1 MESLSFKHAPIRVGS
16 DLNNLS
22 FLVATNGNCSTTNAI
37 TEVKGI
43 GYYNSYPLQSPN
55 GYITNNVS
63 FQYLIQNNDPIRS
76 ILELHKSGQFQNA
89 TPYYVDI
96 GGLTF
101 RECYLESFSLS
112 INPSTVASAQVN
124 FISYSPASGQ
134 FGKYQLPSNTNIDA
148 DFLHGTET
156 NISIEKDDKLINLY
170 PYEVYNYQPSSKIYN
185 NNIYT
190 YQGGS
195 ANTINTIFDSGQFS
209 GGSNAAAANDK
220 IFIKIGNNYDVY
232 FVHNVGLIE
241 WRKFGSFYSQND
253 AIIQS
258 GDIILIKTSGTYRN
272 YTISENAII
281 DLKDEPL
288 PEHFGLNYNIK
299 LQHQPIST
307 IGSSYPKTIKF
318 HGVVEDLELTENL
331 YKRILYTGDTKSITI
346 NAAAI
351 CCSGLDYSISIN
363 RAQSVSASASTQ
375 NNGVVTTLRKFTK
388 YY

>member
-1 MESLSFKHAPIRVGS
+1 MESLSFKHAPIRIGS

-22 FLVATNGNCSTTNAI
+22 FLVATNGNCSTTNAL

-76 ILELHKSGQFQNA
+76 ILELHKSGQFENA

-112 INPSTVASAQVN
+112 INPSTVASAQIN
-124 FISYSPASGQ
+124 FVSYSPASGQ
-134 FGKYQLPSNTNIDA
+134 FGKYQLPANTNIDA

-156 NISIEKDDKLINLY
+156 NVLIG
-170 PYEVYNYQPSSKIYN
+170 ESSEY
-185 NNIYT
+185 
-190 YQGGS
+190 
-195 ANTINTIFDSGQFS
+195 
-209 GGSNAAAANDK
+209 
-220 IFIKIGNNYDVY
+220 
-232 FVHNVGLIE
+232 
-241 WRKFGSFYSQND
+241 
-253 AIIQS
+253 
-258 GDIILIKTSGTYRN
+258 
-272 YTISENAII
+272 
-281 DLKDEPL
+281 
-288 PEHFGLNYNIK
+288 FGLNYSIK

-318 HGVVEDLELTENL
+318 HGAIEELELTENL
-331 YKRILYTGDTKSITI
+331 YKRILYTGDAKSITI
-346 NAAAI
+346 NSSAV
-351 CCSGLDYSISIN
+351 CCPDIDYSISIDN
-363 RAQSVSASASTQ
+363 AQSISASASTQ

>member
-22 FLVATNGNCSTTNAI
+22 FLVATNGNCSTTNTL

-43 GYYNSYPLQSPN
+43 GYYNSYSLQSPN

-63 FQYLIQNNDPIRS
+63 FQYLIQNSDPIRS
-76 ILELHKSGQFQNA
+76 ILELHKSGQFENA

-101 RECYLESFSLS
+101 TECYLESFSLS

-134 FGKYQLPSNTNIDA
+134 FGNYQLPANTNIDA

-156 NISIEKDDKLINLY
+156 NISIEKDKLTNLY
-170 PYEVYNYQPSSKIYN
+170 PYDNAGVASVIIYN
-185 NNIYT
+185 SNNIYV
-190 YQGGS
+190 YKGGS
-195 ANTINTIFDSGQFS
+195 ANTISTVFNIQDFIGGATVASSEKIVINNVSYYRKTGVGAGWKTATNADANNTVISY
-209 GGSNAAAANDK
+209 GSIIYIRSFTYK
-220 IFIKIGNNYDVY
+220 SYTIG
-232 FVHNVGLIE
+232 
-241 WRKFGSFYSQND
+241 ND
-253 AIIQS
+253 AIIELQ
-258 GDIILIKTSGTYRN
+258 N
-272 YTISENAII
+272 EPSEY
-281 DLKDEPL
+281 
-288 PEHFGLNYNIK
+288 FGLNYNLK
-299 LQHQPIST
+299 LQHQPINT

-318 HGVVEDLELTENL
+318 HGAVEDLELTENL
-331 YKRILYTGDTKSITI
+331 YKRILYTGDAKSITI

-351 CCSGLDYSISIN
+351 CCSGLDYSISIDN
-363 RAQSVSASASTQ
+363 AQSISASASTQ

>member
-22 FLVATNGNCSTTNAI
+22 FLVATNGNCSTTNTL

-101 RECYLESFSLS
+101 KECYLESFSLN

-134 FGKYQLPSNTNIDA
+134 FGKYQLPANTNIDA

-156 NISIEKDDKLINLY
+156 NISIEKDKLTNL
-170 PYEVYNYQPSSKIYN
+170 SSYDNNNNNTIYN
-185 NNIYT
+185 SNSIYV
-190 YQGGS
+190 YKGGS
-195 ANTINTIFDSGQFS
+195 ANTLNTIFNSGEFQAGDSLLTSDAIYIQTGISFGIFFVYNDGLDPITWQSIGDPNPANNTIIPS
-209 GGSNAAAANDK
+209 GSIIYIRSLTNK
-220 IFIKIGNNYDVY
+220 SYTIGN
-232 FVHNVGLIE
+232 G
-241 WRKFGSFYSQND
+241 
-253 AIIQS
+253 AIIELQNQ
-258 GDIILIKTSGTYRN
+258 LP
-272 YTISENAII
+272 SEY
-281 DLKDEPL
+281 
-288 PEHFGLNYNIK
+288 FGLNYNIK
-299 LQHQPIST
+299 LQHQPINT

-331 YKRILYTGDTKSITI
+331 YKRILYTGDAKSITI
-346 NAAAI
+346 NSSAV
-351 CCSGLDYSISIN
+351 CCPDIDYSISIDN
-363 RAQSVSASASTQ
+363 AQSISASASTQ

>member
-1 MESLSFKHAPIRVGS
+1 MESLSFKHTPIRVGS

-22 FLVATNGNCSTTNAI
+22 FLVATNGNCSTTNTL

-76 ILELHKSGQFQNA
+76 ILELHKSGQFENA

-124 FISYSPASGQ
+124 FVSYSPASGQ
-134 FGKYQLPSNTNIDA
+134 FGKYQLPINTNIDA

-156 NISIEKDDKLINLY
+156 NISIEKDKLTNLY
-170 PYEVYNYQPSSKIYN
+170 PYDNRDNNTIYN
-185 NNIYT
+185 SNNIYV
-190 YQGGS
+190 YKGGS
-195 ANTINTIFDSGQFS
+195 ANTINTVFNIQDFTG
-209 GGSNAAAANDK
+209 GGSSATADLLVINNVLYYRKTGFSAGWKTAANANATNTVISSGSIIYIRSFTNK
-220 IFIKIGNNYDVY
+220 SYTIGK
-232 FVHNVGLIE
+232 G
-241 WRKFGSFYSQND
+241 
-253 AIIQS
+253 AIIELQNE
-258 GDIILIKTSGTYRN
+258 LP
-272 YTISENAII
+272 SEY
-281 DLKDEPL
+281 
-288 PEHFGLNYNIK
+288 FGLNYNIK
-299 LQHQPIST
+299 LQHQPINT

-318 HGVVEDLELTENL
+318 HGAVEELELTENL

-346 NAAAI
+346 NSSAI
-351 CCSGLDYSISIN
+351 CCPDIDYSISITG
-363 RAQSVSASASTQ
+363 AQSISASATTQ

>member
-1 MESLSFKHAPIRVGS
+1 MESLSFKHAPIRIGN

-22 FLVATNGNCSTTNAI
+22 FLVATNGNCSTTNTL

-76 ILELHKSGQFQNA
+76 ILELHKSGQFENA

-124 FISYSPASGQ
+124 FVSYSPASGQ
-134 FGKYQLPSNTNIDA
+134 FGKYQLPANTNIDA

-156 NISIEKDDKLINLY
+156 NVSIGE
-170 PYEVYNYQPSSKIYN
+170 SSEY
-185 NNIYT
+185 
-190 YQGGS
+190 
-195 ANTINTIFDSGQFS
+195 
-209 GGSNAAAANDK
+209 
-220 IFIKIGNNYDVY
+220 
-232 FVHNVGLIE
+232 
-241 WRKFGSFYSQND
+241 
-253 AIIQS
+253 
-258 GDIILIKTSGTYRN
+258 
-272 YTISENAII
+272 
-281 DLKDEPL
+281 
-288 PEHFGLNYNIK
+288 FGLNYSIK
-299 LQHQPIST
+299 LQHQPINT

-318 HGVVEDLELTENL
+318 HGAIEELELTENL
-331 YKRILYTGDTKSITI
+331 YKRILYTGDAKSITI
-346 NAAAI
+346 NSSAI
-351 CCSGLDYSISIN
+351 CCPDVEYSISIN
-363 RAQSVSASASTQ
+363 DAQSISASASTQ

>member
-22 FLVATNGNCSTTNAI
+22 FLVATNGNCSTTNTL

-55 GYITNNVS
+55 GYITNSIS
-63 FQYLIQNNDPIRS
+63 FQYLIQNSDPIRS
-76 ILELHKSGQFQNA
+76 ILELHKSGQFENA
-89 TPYYVDI
+89 NPYYVDI

-134 FGKYQLPSNTNIDA
+134 FGRYQLPANTNIDA

-156 NISIEKDDKLINLY
+156 NISIEKDKLTNLY
-170 PYEVYNYQPSSKIYN
+170 PYIDKDNTIYN
-185 NNIYT
+185 SNNIYV
-190 YQGGS
+190 YKGGS
-195 ANTINTIFDSGQFS
+195 ANTISTVFNIEDFIG
-209 GGSNAAAANDK
+209 GGSTATADLLYINNVLYYRKTGVGAGWKTATNENATNTV
-220 IFIKIGNNYDVY
+220 IS
-232 FVHNVGLIE
+232 
-241 WRKFGSFYSQND
+241 FGSIIYIRSFTYKSYTIGND
-253 AIIQS
+253 AIIELQ
-258 GDIILIKTSGTYRN
+258 N
-272 YTISENAII
+272 EPSEY
-281 DLKDEPL
+281 
-288 PEHFGLNYNIK
+288 FGLNYNLK
-299 LQHQPIST
+299 LQHQPINT

-318 HGVVEDLELTENL
+318 HGAVEELELTENL

-346 NAAAI
+346 NSSAI
-351 CCSGLDYSISIN
+351 CCPDIDYSISIN
-363 RAQSVSASASTQ
+363 DAQSISASASTQ

>member
-22 FLVATNGNCSTTNAI
+22 FLVATNGNCSTTNTL

-63 FQYLIQNNDPIRS
+63 FQYLIQNSDPIRS
-76 ILELHKSGQFQNA
+76 ILELHKSGQFENA

-124 FISYSPASGQ
+124 FVSYSPASGQ
-134 FGKYQLPSNTNIDA
+134 FGKYQLPINTNIDA

-156 NISIEKDDKLINLY
+156 NISIEKDKLTNLY
-170 PYEVYNYQPSSKIYN
+170 PYDNRDNNTIYN
-185 NNIYT
+185 SNNIYV
-190 YQGGS
+190 YKGGS
-195 ANTINTIFDSGQFS
+195 ANTINTVFNIQDFTG
-209 GGSNAAAANDK
+209 GGSSATADLLVINNILYYRKTGFSAGWKTAANANATNTVISSGSIIYIRSFTNK
-220 IFIKIGNNYDVY
+220 SYTIGK
-232 FVHNVGLIE
+232 G
-241 WRKFGSFYSQND
+241 
-253 AIIQS
+253 AIIELQNE
-258 GDIILIKTSGTYRN
+258 LP
-272 YTISENAII
+272 SEY
-281 DLKDEPL
+281 
-288 PEHFGLNYNIK
+288 FGLNYNIK
-299 LQHQPIST
+299 LQHQPINT

-318 HGVVEDLELTENL
+318 HGAVEELELTENL

-346 NAAAI
+346 NSSAI
-351 CCSGLDYSISIN
+351 CCPDIDYSISITG
-363 RAQSVSASASTQ
+363 AQSISASATTQ

>member
-22 FLVATNGNCSTTNAI
+22 FLVATNGNYSTTNTL

-55 GYITNNVS
+55 GYITNSIS
-63 FQYLIQNNDPIRS
+63 FQYLIQNSDPIRS
-76 ILELHKSGQFQNA
+76 ILELHKSGQFENA

-134 FGKYQLPSNTNIDA
+134 FGKYQLPANTNIDA

-156 NISIEKDDKLINLY
+156 NISIEKDKLTNLY
-170 PYEVYNYQPSSKIYN
+170 PYDNNNDNTIYN
-185 NNIYT
+185 SNNIYV
-190 YQGGS
+190 YKGGS
-195 ANTINTIFDSGQFS
+195 ANTISTVFNIQEFTGGGTINGADWLYINNVLYYRKTGIGAGWKTAAGTDANNTVISSESIIYIRSFTNKSYT
-209 GGSNAAAANDK
+209 
-220 IFIKIGNNYDVY
+220 IGK
-232 FVHNVGLIE
+232 G
-241 WRKFGSFYSQND
+241 
-253 AIIQS
+253 AIIELQNE
-258 GDIILIKTSGTYRN
+258 LP
-272 YTISENAII
+272 SEY
-281 DLKDEPL
+281 
-288 PEHFGLNYNIK
+288 FGLNYNIK
-299 LQHQPIST
+299 LQHQPINT

-318 HGVVEDLELTENL
+318 HGAVEELELTENL

-346 NAAAI
+346 NSSAI
-351 CCSGLDYSISIN
+351 CCPDIDYSISIN
-363 RAQSVSASASTQ
+363 DAQSISASASTQ

>member
-22 FLVATNGNCSTTNAI
+22 FLVATNGNCSTTNTL

-43 GYYNSYPLQSPN
+43 GYYNSYSLQSPN

-63 FQYLIQNNDPIRS
+63 FQYLIQNSDPIRS
-76 ILELHKSGQFQNA
+76 ILELHKSGQFENA

-134 FGKYQLPSNTNIDA
+134 FGRYQLPANTNIDA

-156 NISIEKDDKLINLY
+156 NISIEKDKLTNLY
-170 PYEVYNYQPSSKIYN
+170 PYNSINNIIYN
-185 NNIYT
+185 SNNIYV
-190 YQGGS
+190 YKGGS
-195 ANTINTIFDSGQFS
+195 ANTISTVFNIGDFV
-209 GGSNAAAANDK
+209 GGATVVSADKLFINNVSYYRKIGAGAGWKTASNADATNTVISSGSIIYIRSFTYK
-220 IFIKIGNNYDVY
+220 SYTIGN
-232 FVHNVGLIE
+232 G
-241 WRKFGSFYSQND
+241 
-253 AIIQS
+253 AIIELQNE
-258 GDIILIKTSGTYRN
+258 LP
-272 YTISENAII
+272 SEY
-281 DLKDEPL
+281 
-288 PEHFGLNYNIK
+288 FGLNYNLK
-299 LQHQPIST
+299 LQHQPINT

-331 YKRILYTGDTKSITI
+331 YKRILYTGDAKSITI
-346 NAAAI
+346 NSSAI
-351 CCSGLDYSISIN
+351 CCPDIDYSISIN

>member
-1 MESLSFKHAPIRVGS
+1 MESLSFKHAPIRIGS
-16 DLNNLS
+16 DLNDLS
-22 FLVATNGNCSTTNAI
+22 FLVATNGNCSTTNTL

-63 FQYLIQNNDPIRS
+63 FQYLIQNSDPIKS
-76 ILELHKSGQFQNA
+76 ILELHKSGQFENA

-124 FISYSPASGQ
+124 FVSYSPASGQ
-134 FGKYQLPSNTNIDA
+134 FGKYQLPADTNIDA
-148 DFLHGTET
+148 NFLHGTKT
-156 NISIEKDDKLINLY
+156 NIFLGIENLY
-170 PYEVYNYQPSSKIYN
+170 PYQVYNNIY

-190 YQGGS
+190 YKGGS
-195 ANTINTIFDSGQFS
+195 ANTLNTIFNLLDFQAGPSIVG
-209 GGSNAAAANDK
+209 NVDK
-220 IFIKIGNNYDVY
+220 IFINNEDNYDVY
-232 FVHNVGLIE
+232 FAYNGGANEVE
-241 WRKFGSFYSQND
+241 WRKPGNVNSQNNTIIPSGALILIQSAVYKSYTVGKG
-253 AIIQS
+253 AIIESQS
-258 GDIILIKTSGTYRN
+258 KLEE
-272 YTISENAII
+272 SEY
-281 DLKDEPL
+281 
-288 PEHFGLNYNIK
+288 FGLNYNLK

-318 HGVVEDLELTENL
+318 HGVIEELEITDNL
-331 YKRILYTGDTKSITI
+331 YKRIFYDGDPKSIRF
-346 NAAAI
+346 NASGI
-351 CCSGLDYSISIN
+351 CCLGIDYSVSID
-363 RAQSVSASASTQ
+363 RAQSISVSASTQ

>member
-22 FLVATNGNCSTTNAI
+22 FLVATNGNCSTTNTL

-55 GYITNNVS
+55 GYITNNIS
-63 FQYLIQNNDPIRS
+63 FQYLIQNSDPIRS
-76 ILELHKSGQFQNA
+76 ILELHKSGQFENA

-124 FISYSPASGQ
+124 FVSYSPASGQ
-134 FGKYQLPSNTNIDA
+134 FGKYQLPANTNIDA

-156 NISIEKDDKLINLY
+156 NVSISETTLIPFQIGIDVYPNNRYTFKSATTNLLGTVFNPSLFNA
-170 PYEVYNYQPSSKIYN
+170 PYQDILNIFPPNEGQQSFYFDGSEWIY
-185 NNIYT
+185 
-190 YQGGS
+190 S
-195 ANTINTIFDSGQFS
+195 DFS
-209 GGSNAAAANDK
+209 PNA
-220 IFIKIGNNYDVY
+220 NNYVIP
-232 FVHNVGLIE
+232 NNSIIE
-241 WRKFGSFYSQND
+241 ITTDNITSVPIGGG
-253 AIIQS
+253 AIIQ
-258 GDIILIKTSGTYRN
+258 KYF
-272 YTISENAII
+272 SEY
-281 DLKDEPL
+281 
-288 PEHFGLNYNIK
+288 FGLNYNLK
-299 LQHQPIST
+299 LQHQPINT

-318 HGVVEDLELTENL
+318 HGAVEELELTENL

-346 NAAAI
+346 NSSAI
-351 CCSGLDYSISIN
+351 CCPDIDYSISIN
-363 RAQSVSASASTQ
+363 NAQSISASASTQ

>member
-22 FLVATNGNCSTTNAI
+22 FLVATNGNCSTTNAL

-101 RECYLESFSLS
+101 KECYLESFSLN

-134 FGKYQLPSNTNIDA
+134 FGKYQLPANTNIDA

-156 NISIEKDDKLINLY
+156 NISIEKDKLTNL
-170 PYEVYNYQPSSKIYN
+170 SSYSNNVNDVIYN
-185 NNIYT
+185 SNSIYV
-190 YQGGS
+190 YKGGS
-195 ANTINTIFDSGQFS
+195 ANTLNTIFNSGEFQAGDSLLTSDAIYIQTGISFGIFFVYNDGLGFDPITWQSLGDPNPANNTIIPS
-209 GGSNAAAANDK
+209 GAIIIVKSLTNK
-220 IFIKIGNNYDVY
+220 SYTIGN
-232 FVHNVGLIE
+232 G
-241 WRKFGSFYSQND
+241 
-253 AIIQS
+253 AIIELQNE
-258 GDIILIKTSGTYRN
+258 LP
-272 YTISENAII
+272 SEY
-281 DLKDEPL
+281 
-288 PEHFGLNYNIK
+288 FGLNYNIR
-299 LQHQPIST
+299 LQHQPINT

-331 YKRILYTGDTKSITI
+331 YKRILYTGDAKSITI
-346 NAAAI
+346 NSSAV
-351 CCSGLDYSISIN
+351 CCPDIDYSISIDN
-363 RAQSVSASASTQ
+363 AQSISASASTQ